1 MEKKCRMSKKLLPK
15 KGVNKMVERRVQDV
29 DTKSRIAVLENEVKN
44 VVEELKEFRKE
55 QKDNYSCLMQKFDS
69 VSTRIGV
76 LEKWRWMIFGGAI
89 VVGYLL
95 AHIRIDKLF

>member
-1 MEKKCRMSKKLLPK
+1 
-15 KGVNKMVERRVQDV
+15 MVERRLP
-29 DTKSRIAVLENEVKN
+29 DTNTQSRIAVLENEVRN

-55 QKDNYSCLMQKFDS
+55 QKDNYSCLMQKFDNI
-69 VSTRIGV
+69 STRINV

-89 VVGYLL
+89 VVGYIL